1 MFDNRFV
8 AGFVAGVPISLLCLA
23 YVLLRRDAVVAM
35 FTDGSDALSSEA
47 ATVLTF
53 STAVLIGPTL
63 GLLAAFVYGVLPSR
77 NAYLGIAFVLA
88 TLMSLAAVAS
98 RTPLTTEKVVLNY
111 SVALALGV
119 LMPRLADEA

>member
-35 FTDGSDALSSEA
+35 FTNGSDALSSEA

-77 NAYLGIAFVLA
+77 NTYLGIAFVLA

-98 RTPLTTEKVVLNY
+98 RTPLTAEKVVLNY